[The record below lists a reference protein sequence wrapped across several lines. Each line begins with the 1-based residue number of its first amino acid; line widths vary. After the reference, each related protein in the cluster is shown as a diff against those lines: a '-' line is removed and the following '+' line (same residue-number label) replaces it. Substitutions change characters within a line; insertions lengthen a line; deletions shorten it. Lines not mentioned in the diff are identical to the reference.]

1 MCRILERKTHEA
13 FIESQFKILLALVDF
28 GLRKIFNPT
37 NTVHGSIHCGSSVRI
52 SQFFR
57 YGQDSLFRLRS
68 FPEDAPQVRGCSCG
82 LYLFYV
88 CELLNLFNR
97 FGPFTS
103 CFFFFFF
110 FLCLGSNSPEIRKE
124 DKEWLCFQKDSFEHN
139 SWNLLTKEF
148 EL

>member
-97 FGPFTS
+97 FGPFPPVFSFSFFS
-103 CFFFFFF
+103 CVSARTRLKSGKKTRSGCAFKRIASNII
-110 FLCLGSNSPEIRKE
+110 LGT
-124 DKEWLCFQKDSFEHN
+124 C
-139 SWNLLTKEF
+139 
-148 EL
+148 